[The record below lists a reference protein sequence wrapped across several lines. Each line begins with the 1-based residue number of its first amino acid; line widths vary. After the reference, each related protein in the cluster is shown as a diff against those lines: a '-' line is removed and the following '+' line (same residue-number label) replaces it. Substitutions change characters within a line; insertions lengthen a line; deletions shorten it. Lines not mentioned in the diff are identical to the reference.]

1 MVIEYYLILCFL
13 WRFVV
18 SGVRREMFW
27 RERERERESK
37 DQNGGPP
44 VGQVRVLVV
53 GDSGNSMLLA
63 FMV

>member
-1 MVIEYYLILCFL
+1 
-13 WRFVV
+13 
-18 SGVRREMFW
+18 MFW

-53 GDSGNSMLLA
+53 GDSGNSMSLVI
-63 FMV
+63 FMVLFNHFLCIWIFHLRCCC